1 VFQCPGA
8 LANKEAAFLHAV
20 EFELMWLKNK
30 RSYYSQISKEDETRL
45 VMMEERYKAQIAA
58 LAKAP

>member
-8 LANKEAAFLHAV
+8 LKNQEAAFLRAV

-30 RSYYSQISKEDETRL
+30 RAYYTQISREDEARL
-45 VMMEERYKAQIAA
+45 VMMEERYRRQIMT
-58 LAKAP
+58 LTSQG